1 MEQLDNI
8 CCLASELGKHVS
20 NYCMEKGYNMTTIK
34 LEKLMVMADG
44 VFLSLYG
51 KPLFKEEVVVMNH
64 GVGIKEIDSDFWC
77 IFLDRDKKE
86 FYSYITLL
94 EKQEKVLKKIVKHYG
109 NLDAFELNKIPE
121 IQRTQAFIEE
131 TNAKG
136 SILHGGMMRIFEKNL
151 AVWELQLDEQH
162 ERVL

>member
-64 GVGIKEIDSDFWC
+64 GVGIKDLSVQVESV
-77 IFLDRDKKE
+77 
-86 FYSYITLL
+86 YIVST
-94 EKQEKVLKKIVKHYG
+94 Y
-109 NLDAFELNKIPE
+109 
-121 IQRTQAFIEE
+121 
-131 TNAKG
+131 
-136 SILHGGMMRIFEKNL
+136 
-151 AVWELQLDEQH
+151 
-162 ERVL
+162 